1 MTEALVRDTLKEVLI
16 EEFEVEEDEIVEGAN
31 FFQDLDMDSLDA
43 IDLIVMMDKKLNI
56 DLKAEDAQKIRTIDE
71 FVALIMTRVS

>member
-1 MTEALVRDTLKEVLI
+1 MTEELVRATLKEVLI
-16 EEFEVEEDEIVEGAN
+16 EEFEVEEDEIKEGAN
-31 FFQDLDMDSLDA
+31 FFEDLDMDSLDA

-71 FVALIMTRVS
+71 FVALIMTRG

>member
-31 FFQDLDMDSLDA
+31 FFEDLDMDSLDA
-43 IDLIVMMDKKLNI
+43 IDLIVMMDKKLKI

-71 FVALIMTRVS
+71 FVALIMTRS

>member
-31 FFQDLDMDSLDA
+31 FFEDLDMDSLDA

>member
-31 FFQDLDMDSLDA
+31 FFEDLDMDSLDA

-71 FVALIMTRVS
+71 FVTLILTRA

>member
-16 EEFEVEEDEIVEGAN
+16 EEFEVEEDEIIEGAN
-31 FFQDLDMDSLDA
+31 FFEDLDMDSLDA

-71 FVALIMTRVS
+71 FVALIMTRV

>member
-1 MTEALVRDTLKEVLI
+1 MTEELVRATLKEVLI

-31 FFQDLDMDSLDA
+31 FFEDFDMDSLDA

-56 DLKAEDAQKIRTIDE
+56 ELKAENAQKIRTIDE
-71 FVALIMTRVS
+71 FVSLILSRA

>member
-1 MTEALVRDTLKEVLI
+1 MTEELVRATLKEVLI
-16 EEFEVEEDEIVEGAN
+16 EEFEVEEDEIIEGAN
-31 FFQDLDMDSLDA
+31 FFEDLDMDSLDA

-71 FVALIMTRVS
+71 FVALIMTRA

>member
-1 MTEALVRDTLKEVLI
+1 MTEELVRATLKEVLI
-16 EEFEVEEDEIVEGAN
+16 EEFEVEEEEIKEGAN
-31 FFQDLDMDSLDA
+31 FFEDLDMDSLDA

-71 FVALIMTRVS
+71 FVALIMTRA

>member
-31 FFQDLDMDSLDA
+31 FFTDLDMDSLDA

>member
-1 MTEALVRDTLKEVLI
+1 MTEELVRSTLKEVLI

-31 FFQDLDMDSLDA
+31 FFEDLDMDSLDA

-71 FVALIMTRVS
+71 FVALIMTRA

>member
-1 MTEALVRDTLKEVLI
+1 MTEELVRATLKEVLI
-16 EEFEVEEDEIVEGAN
+16 EEFEVEEDEIKEGAN
-31 FFQDLDMDSLDA
+31 FFEDLDMDSLDA

-71 FVALIMTRVS
+71 FVALIMTRA

>member
-1 MTEALVRDTLKEVLI
+1 MTEELVRATLKEVLI

-31 FFQDLDMDSLDA
+31 FFEDLDMDSLDA

-56 DLKAEDAQKIRTIDE
+56 DLKAEDAQKIRTVDE
-71 FVALIMTRVS
+71 FVALIMTRG

>member
-1 MTEALVRDTLKEVLI
+1 MTEALVRATLKEVLI

-31 FFQDLDMDSLDA
+31 FFEDLDMDSLDA

-71 FVALIMTRVS
+71 FVALIMTRG

>member
-1 MTEALVRDTLKEVLI
+1 MTEELVRATLKEVLI

-31 FFQDLDMDSLDA
+31 FFEDLDMDSLDA

-71 FVALIMTRVS
+71 FVALIMTRA

>member
-1 MTEALVRDTLKEVLI
+1 MTEELVRETLKEVLI

-31 FFQDLDMDSLDA
+31 FFKDLDMDSLDA

-71 FVALIMTRVS
+71 FVALIMTRG

>member
-1 MTEALVRDTLKEVLI
+1 MTEELVRETLKEVLI
-16 EEFEVEEDEIVEGAN
+16 DEFEVEEDEIKGSAN
-31 FFQDLDMDSLDA
+31 FFKDLEMDSLDA

-71 FVALIMTRVS
+71 FVALIMTRV

>member
-1 MTEALVRDTLKEVLI
+1 MTEELVRETLKEVLI
-16 EEFEVEEDEIVEGAN
+16 EEFEVEEDEIVSGAN
-31 FFQDLDMDSLDA
+31 FFEDLDMDSLDA

-71 FVALIMTRVS
+71 FVALIMTRG

>member
-1 MTEALVRDTLKEVLI
+1 MTEILVRDTLKEVLI

-31 FFQDLDMDSLDA
+31 FFEDLDMDSLDA

-56 DLKAEDAQKIRTIDE
+56 NLKAEDAQKIRTIDE
-71 FVALIMTRVS
+71 FVALIMTRV

>member
-1 MTEALVRDTLKEVLI
+1 LVRATLKEVLI

-31 FFQDLDMDSLDA
+31 FFEDLDMDSLDA

-71 FVALIMTRVS
+71 FVTLIMTRA

>member
-71 FVALIMTRVS
+71 FVALIMTRA

>member
-31 FFQDLDMDSLDA
+31 FFEDLDMDSLDA

-71 FVALIMTRVS
+71 FVALIMTRS

>member
-1 MTEALVRDTLKEVLI
+1 MTEEFVRETLKEVLI

-31 FFQDLDMDSLDA
+31 FFKDLDMDSLDA

-71 FVALIMTRVS
+71 FVALIMTRG

>member
-1 MTEALVRDTLKEVLI
+1 MTEALVRETLKEVLI
-16 EEFEVEEDEIVEGAN
+16 EEFEVEEDEIVDGAN
-31 FFQDLDMDSLDA
+31 FFEDLDMDSLDA

-71 FVALIMTRVS
+71 FVALIMTRG

>member
-16 EEFEVEEDEIVEGAN
+16 EEFEVEEDEIIEGAN
-31 FFQDLDMDSLDA
+31 FFEDLDMDSLDA

-56 DLKAEDAQKIRTIDE
+56 NLKAEDAQKIRTIDE
-71 FVALIMTRVS
+71 FVALIMTRV

>member
-1 MTEALVRDTLKEVLI
+1 MTETLVRDTLKEILI
-16 EEFEVEEDEIVEGAN
+16 EEFEIEEDEIIESAS
-31 FFQDLDMDSLDA
+31 FFEDFDMDSLDA

-71 FVALIMTRVS
+71 FVALIMTRM

>member
-1 MTEALVRDTLKEVLI
+1 MTEELVRATLKEVLI
-16 EEFEVEEDEIVEGAN
+16 DEFEVEEDEIVEGAN
-31 FFQDLDMDSLDA
+31 FFEDLDMDSLDA

-71 FVALIMTRVS
+71 FVALIMTRA